1 MRLTSP
7 YIMAKRNLIVLVLAN
22 ALLGAQMPMMFT
34 IAGLAGQSLAVNV
47 CFATLPITMIVLA
60 SMLSAYPLSM
70 LMQRYSRRVGFW
82 TGAVAGMLGGLIGAY
97 ALYVGSFAIFL
108 IGSFFSGTYM
118 SAQGFYRFAATDGTT
133 PEFRPKAISYVM
145 SGGLVAAV
153 LGTELVKVTSDLTVI
168 PFIGSYVAIA
178 LLNMCGASLFWF
190 LKSPPVDRSPAMHHT
205 ARSRIMILKD
215 PKISAAIACAMVTYG
230 AMNLVMTSTPLAI
243 VGCGYSANNAA
254 DVVRFHV
261 LAMYLPSFF
270 TGHLIARFG
279 VEKIIACGLTFLG
292 LASLVALNGTTLPH
306 FFMTLI
312 LLGVGWNFGFIGA
325 TTALVDAHG
334 PHESG
339 RVQGMNDLFVF
350 GGVTVASFASGGLM
364 NCAGGTPQSGWA
376 AVNYAVAPLLLIAA
390 ISLFG
395 LIKRRHSQHF

>member
-82 TGAVAGMLGGLIGAY
+82 TGAVAGMLGGLISAY

-306 FFMTLI
+306 FFITLI

>member
-1 MRLTSP
+1 
-7 YIMAKRNLIVLVLAN
+7 MAKRNLIVLVLAN

-82 TGAVAGMLGGLIGAY
+82 TGAVAGMLGGLISAY

-306 FFMTLI
+306 FFITLI

-350 GGVTVASFASGGLM
+350 SGVTVASFASGGLM

>member
-82 TGAVAGMLGGLIGAY
+82 TGAVAGMLGGLISAY

-190 LKSPPVDRSPAMHHT
+190 LKSPPVDRSPAMQHT

-395 LIKRRHSQHF
+395 LIKRRHS

>member
-1 MRLTSP
+1 
-7 YIMAKRNLIVLVLAN
+7 MAKRNLIVLVLAN

-82 TGAVAGMLGGLIGAY
+82 TGAVAGMLGGLISAY

-190 LKSPPVDRSPAMHHT
+190 LKSPPVDRSPTMHHT

-215 PKISAAIACAMVTYG
+215 PKITAAIACAMVTY
-230 AMNLVMTSTPLAI
+230 AVMNLVMTSTPLAV

-279 VEKIIACGLTFLG
+279 VEKIITCGLASLG
-292 LASLVALNGTTLPH
+292 LASIVALNNTTLTH
-306 FFMTLI
+306 FFVTLT
-312 LLGVGWNFGFIGA
+312 LLGLGWNFGFIAA
-325 TTALVDAHG
+325 TTALVNAHS
-334 PHESG
+334 PHERG
-339 RVQGMNDLFVF
+339 RVQGINDLFVF
-350 GGVTVASFASGGLM
+350 GGVTVASFTSGGLM
-364 NCAGGTPQSGWA
+364 NCTGGSPQSGWA
-376 AVNYAVAPLLLIAA
+376 AVNLAVVPLLICAA
-390 ISLFG
+390 IALFSLV
-395 LIKRRHSQHF
+395 KSRRR

>member
-82 TGAVAGMLGGLIGAY
+82 TGAVAGMLGGLISAY

-190 LKSPPVDRSPAMHHT
+190 LKTPPVDRSPAMHHT

-306 FFMTLI
+306 FFITLI

-339 RVQGMNDLFVF
+339 SVQGMNDLFVF

>member
-1 MRLTSP
+1 
-7 YIMAKRNLIVLVLAN
+7 MAKRNLIVLVLAN

-82 TGAVAGMLGGLIGAY
+82 TGAVAGMLGGLISAY

-190 LKSPPVDRSPAMHHT
+190 LKS
-205 ARSRIMILKD
+205 
-215 PKISAAIACAMVTYG
+215 
-230 AMNLVMTSTPLAI
+230 
-243 VGCGYSANNAA
+243 
-254 DVVRFHV
+254 
-261 LAMYLPSFF
+261 LP
-270 TGHLIARFG
+270 
-279 VEKIIACGLTFLG
+279 
-292 LASLVALNGTTLPH
+292 
-306 FFMTLI
+306 
-312 LLGVGWNFGFIGA
+312 
-325 TTALVDAHG
+325 
-334 PHESG
+334 
-339 RVQGMNDLFVF
+339 
-350 GGVTVASFASGGLM
+350 
-364 NCAGGTPQSGWA
+364 
-376 AVNYAVAPLLLIAA
+376 
-390 ISLFG
+390 
-395 LIKRRHSQHF
+395 

>member
-1 MRLTSP
+1 
-7 YIMAKRNLIVLVLAN
+7 MAKRNLIVLVLAN

-82 TGAVAGMLGGLIGAY
+82 TGAVAGMLGGLISAY

-292 LASLVALNGTTLPH
+292 FASLVALNGTALPH
-306 FFMTLI
+306 FFITLI

-395 LIKRRHSQHF
+395 IIKRRHSQHF

>member
-82 TGAVAGMLGGLIGAY
+82 TGAVAGMLGGLISAY

-118 SAQGFYRFAATDGTT
+118 SAQGFYRFAAIDGIT

-306 FFMTLI
+306 FFITLI

>member
-1 MRLTSP
+1 
-7 YIMAKRNLIVLVLAN
+7 MAKRNLIVLVLAN

-70 LMQRYSRRVGFW
+70 LMQRYSRRIGFW
-82 TGAVAGMLGGLIGAY
+82 TGAVAGMLGGLISAY

-292 LASLVALNGTTLPH
+292 LTSLVALNGTTLPH
-306 FFMTLI
+306 FFITLI